1 MLWIIFTL
9 IAMVLWTVVNI
20 MDKYIIGH
28 ELRDPIL
35 VTTVFGFTI
44 YLLFILVAVLSGGVI
59 IPVWMVIMAM
69 LAGII
74 YSTGL
79 GFYYMAMKKVEVSR
93 LAPMLSTEPLLIS
106 AIAFFV
112 FQERLS
118 IMNYVGILLIISGA
132 VLITH
137 RKTES
142 KKSKLFKFYIFAFV
156 AMMFFALRNIL
167 IKYISVN
174 IEFWPMLFWFGI
186 GGIVVPL
193 VLLVVH
199 HPHIREKAKTGIIH
213 LCFVA
218 ILSGLALIFFVKA
231 ISLGSVSLVSAL
243 MATKPM
249 LVFFVATFLS
259 FFYPKII
266 LERHS
271 RKVLLKKT
279 MAIGLIVAGGIFI
292 IL

>member
-9 IAMVLWTVVNI
+9 IAMLLWTVVNI

-44 YLLFILVAVLSGGVI
+44 YLLFILVAVLNGGVI

-118 IMNYVGILLIISGA
+118 IMNYIGILLIITGA

-137 RKTES
+137 RKSEA
-142 KKSKLFKFYIFAFV
+142 KSKLFKFYVFAFV

-167 IKYISVN
+167 IKYVSSGID
-174 IEFWPMLFWFGI
+174 FWPMLFWFGI

-199 HPHIREKAKTGIIH
+199 HPHIREKAKVGIIH

-218 ILSGLALIFFVKA
+218 ILSGLALIFFTKA

-249 LVFFVATFLS
+249 LVFFAATFLS